1 MTPELA
7 GAAGVA
13 VAPTVTAIN
22 TLPAFKGNGGANAAG
37 SATDNSDFFGSIS
50 VRSSIGKQPP
60 VAENDSAIV
69 RANAPTPVKIDVLAN
84 DIDPDGNP
92 LTINLVAN
100 PSKGTAVANNNGTP
114 NNPNDDFITYTPGAN
129 FNGDSFTY
137 RVSNGKA
144 DSNVA
149 TVNIQPDIGV
159 TFLVTNTNDSGPG
172 SLRQA
177 ILNAN
182 AHPGT
187 DTIAFQITTFI
198 QIPRLPF
205 QKPIEIPIAFTN
217 PQTIDLSSALPT
229 ITDAVTIDGWS
240 QGGPGFQGAP
250 RIELN
255 GAASNSAIGL
265 DIQASNSIVR
275 GLAINRF
282 SDEPSYNRAGI
293 KLSNGA
299 ANNWI
304 YGNYIGTDLTGN
316 IVRSNGGN
324 GIEIDASAGIQ
335 NRIGTNGDGFNDPA
349 ERNVISGN
357 LVHGITIAAKFT
369 TVAGN
374 YIGTNAAG
382 TAILKANNLS
392 YDGVVTFPGASDNTI
407 GGTTDAERNVISG
420 NYRGVSIGGTNNSI
434 RGNYIGTDVTGTK
447 DLGNIAE
454 GVAIF
459 GFANTV
465 SDRNIISGNGGN
477 GIYIIDRANKVQG
490 NFIGTDKTGTVA
502 LGNNRDGIAI
512 QSIGGLGTAANN
524 IIGGNTAAQRN
535 LISGNKGNGV
545 SFWRDATANNLLQ
558 GNYIGTQLDGVSSL
572 GNLANGVVILDGAN
586 NNSIGGIDPGTG
598 NTIAHNN
605 LSGVAVNS
613 GTGNGILGNSIFNN
627 NTFGIIHYEISNER
641 NSPTITFA
649 HSNGKNTDI
658 KGTFNSTPNQQ
669 FRLEFFANSSLD
681 PSGFGE
687 GKTFLGSTMVATD
700 SSGKNS
706 FNYTY
711 GSFLPLGQFI
721 TATATDPANN
731 TSEFSKGFAIANQSP
746 IALDDNL
753 LANADRAIDI
763 KVLSNDSD
771 PDGDPLTLSIVTN
784 PVNGT
789 VVVNQNNTPE
799 NPQDDFITY
808 NPKLAFNGTDSFTY
822 QVSDGQGSTATAKV
836 NLTFVPLMVGE
847 VALPIV
853 SPIIFPENNPIIS
866 PENNPIIS
874 PENNPIISPENNPII
889 SPENNPII
897 SPENNPII
905 FPENNPIIS
914 PENNPIIFPE
924 NNPTPSVPIT
934 PTNANRLPIAL
945 SDSAIGNAGSEIDI
959 DVLAND
965 SDPDG
970 DPLNLSIFKTS
981 DNGKAEVR
989 HNGTPD
995 DPKDDYIAYTPNP
1008 DFSGEDVFFYQID
1021 DGKGGTA
1028 VTKVKVTVDPNHSP
1042 IASGDAATVN
1052 AGSAIDINVLANDS
1066 DPDRDPLNLS
1076 IFRPSNNAKL
1086 EVNNNGT
1093 PDNPNDDFITYTP
1106 NPDFSGQDI
1115 FHYQIAD
1122 GKGGSAV
1129 TKVEVTVDPNRL
1141 PIALSDSAIG
1151 NAGSEI
1157 DIDVLANDSD
1167 PDGDPLNLSIF
1178 KTSDNGKAE
1187 VRHNGTPD
1195 DPQDDYIAYTP
1206 NPDFSGEDVF
1216 FYQIDDGKGGTAVT
1230 KVKVTVDPNHSPIAS
1245 GDAATVNAGSAI
1257 DINVLANDSDPDR
1270 DPLNLSIFRPSNN
1283 AKVEVN
1289 NNGTP
1294 DNPNDD
1300 FITYTPNPDFS
1311 GQDIF
1316 HYQIADGKG
1325 GSDVT
1330 KVEVTVKAV
1339 NKLPI
1344 AIDDRVTT
1352 HRDTAVNIPVLAN
1365 DRDPDNDPL
1374 ILTVLTN
1381 GAGGKA
1387 EINFN
1392 GTPDKADD
1400 FITYHP
1406 HRDFWE
1412 TDSFTYQID
1421 DTRGGTATATV
1432 TIEFANK
1439 LPIAIGDSATTDQIT
1454 PVNIPVLANDSDPDG
1469 DPLILTVLTNGAGG
1483 KAEINFNG
1491 TPDKADDFI
1500 TYHPHGDFTGQD
1512 SFTYQLDDSHGGTA
1526 TATVNITVNPI
1537 ANPPIAPLLLNGT
1550 PDPDTLMGAEG
1561 DDTINGDAADDFI
1574 DGEGGNDLIDG
1585 GLGNLDRIF
1594 GGTGDDTITDP
1605 DGVNDVQGGVG
1616 NDSINITFAET
1627 WDDNTNPN
1635 DTLRSDEKII
1645 GGTGN
1650 DSITVTMNDFR
1661 FFINLKADEAA
1672 SSNADGNDV
1681 INLLGTY
1688 ANSVVDMGGG
1698 DDTFNGGLG
1707 DDSVVGGGGND
1718 TLIGGDG
1725 NDTLIGGGGNDLLAG
1740 SAGDDLLTGG
1750 GGDDRFLFKSNGVFN
1765 TADFGSDRITDFT
1778 TGTDK
1783 ILLSQTAFGTITSA
1797 QIAFVDSDLAA
1808 ETSDGLIVC
1817 SLATGKLFFNQ
1828 NGAQIGLGTG
1838 ALFATLDNT
1847 PSLTVSDFLIVN

>member
-1 MTPELA
+1 GGAGLGIGGGLGGNGGFGGGGGNGSRAFGDASRSPLNFGGPGGNGGFGGGGGGGGSSQFGSGGIPGSGGSFGGNGGKSGGNSDAYDFAGGGGGGAGLGGAVFIRSGSLTLVNSKFLNNTATGGLGGIVDASSNARSGANGQGKGGAIFAVTPELA

-905 FPENNPIIS
+905 SPENNPIIFPENNPIIS

-970 DPLNLSIFKTS
+970 DPLNLSIFKT
-981 DNGKAEVR
+981 
-989 HNGTPD
+989 
-995 DPKDDYIAYTPNP
+995 
-1008 DFSGEDVFFYQID
+1008 
-1021 DGKGGTA
+1021 
-1028 VTKVKVTVDPNHSP
+1028 
-1042 IASGDAATVN
+1042 
-1052 AGSAIDINVLANDS
+1052 
-1066 DPDRDPLNLS
+1066 
-1076 IFRPSNNAKL
+1076 
-1086 EVNNNGT
+1086 
-1093 PDNPNDDFITYTP
+1093 
-1106 NPDFSGQDI
+1106 
-1115 FHYQIAD
+1115 
-1122 GKGGSAV
+1122 
-1129 TKVEVTVDPNRL
+1129 
-1141 PIALSDSAIG
+1141 
-1151 NAGSEI
+1151 
-1157 DIDVLANDSD
+1157 
-1167 PDGDPLNLSIF
+1167 
-1178 KTSDNGKAE
+1178 
-1187 VRHNGTPD
+1187 
-1195 DPQDDYIAYTP
+1195 
-1206 NPDFSGEDVF
+1206 
-1216 FYQIDDGKGGTAVT
+1216 
-1230 KVKVTVDPNHSPIAS
+1230 
-1245 GDAATVNAGSAI
+1245 
-1257 DINVLANDSDPDR
+1257 
-1270 DPLNLSIFRPSNN
+1270 
-1283 AKVEVN
+1283 
-1289 NNGTP
+1289 
-1294 DNPNDD
+1294 
-1300 FITYTPNPDFS
+1300 
-1311 GQDIF
+1311 
-1316 HYQIADGKG
+1316 
-1325 GSDVT
+1325 
-1330 KVEVTVKAV
+1330 
-1339 NKLPI
+1339 
-1344 AIDDRVTT
+1344 
-1352 HRDTAVNIPVLAN
+1352 
-1365 DRDPDNDPL
+1365 
-1374 ILTVLTN
+1374 
-1381 GAGGKA
+1381 
-1387 EINFN
+1387 
-1392 GTPDKADD
+1392 
-1400 FITYHP
+1400 
-1406 HRDFWE
+1406 
-1412 TDSFTYQID
+1412 
-1421 DTRGGTATATV
+1421 
-1432 TIEFANK
+1432 
-1439 LPIAIGDSATTDQIT
+1439 
-1454 PVNIPVLANDSDPDG
+1454 
-1469 DPLILTVLTNGAGG
+1469 
-1483 KAEINFNG
+1483 
-1491 TPDKADDFI
+1491 
-1500 TYHPHGDFTGQD
+1500 
-1512 SFTYQLDDSHGGTA
+1512 
-1526 TATVNITVNPI
+1526 
-1537 ANPPIAPLLLNGT
+1537 
-1550 PDPDTLMGAEG
+1550 
-1561 DDTINGDAADDFI
+1561 
-1574 DGEGGNDLIDG
+1574 
-1585 GLGNLDRIF
+1585 
-1594 GGTGDDTITDP
+1594 
-1605 DGVNDVQGGVG
+1605 
-1616 NDSINITFAET
+1616 
-1627 WDDNTNPN
+1627 
-1635 DTLRSDEKII
+1635 
-1645 GGTGN
+1645 
-1650 DSITVTMNDFR
+1650 
-1661 FFINLKADEAA
+1661 
-1672 SSNADGNDV
+1672 
-1681 INLLGTY
+1681 
-1688 ANSVVDMGGG
+1688 
-1698 DDTFNGGLG
+1698 
-1707 DDSVVGGGGND
+1707 
-1718 TLIGGDG
+1718 
-1725 NDTLIGGGGNDLLAG
+1725 
-1740 SAGDDLLTGG
+1740 
-1750 GGDDRFLFKSNGVFN
+1750 
-1765 TADFGSDRITDFT
+1765 
-1778 TGTDK
+1778 
-1783 ILLSQTAFGTITSA
+1783 
-1797 QIAFVDSDLAA
+1797 
-1808 ETSDGLIVC
+1808 
-1817 SLATGKLFFNQ
+1817 
-1828 NGAQIGLGTG
+1828 
-1838 ALFATLDNT
+1838 
-1847 PSLTVSDFLIVN
+1847 